1 MITNEN
7 YSILVIDD
15 EPDNYDVIEA
25 LLIDRNYTLHYA
37 HSGQNAIGAID
48 RIEPDVILLDAMMP
62 ELDGLETC
70 QRIKSTP
77 QWQSIP
83 IIMVTAISSKEHLAN
98 CLAAGAD
105 DFIAKPVSKL
115 ELEARI
121 KSMLRIKK
129 QHDRIQSLSKL
140 QRNNIHSLEN
150 NLNELRLDLAG
161 GFPAELN
168 VALNGIL
175 ESNEM
180 LQDYFGSMSKAE
192 IQQAIAQ
199 IDKSAVKLEK
209 LHQTFLFYLQLTLAV
224 RDPKRDRLC
233 APKMTIEQVATLQAD
248 LCKPT
253 PKLIFDLEDTE
264 IAVTPQHLQYIVTEL
279 VDCALN
285 SIQRE
290 LHIHGRAIDNAFH
303 FWIDSSQPNLI
314 EESNSKLSELIQF
327 NSGAEDSRELSLNLK
342 IVKKIVEIYDGL
354 FLSANT
360 DRDRTTIYVI
370 LPLAM
375 SPSVRP
381 AITTGV

>member
-1 MITNEN
+1 MNDN
-7 YSILVIDD
+7 YSILVVDD
-15 EPDNYDVIEA
+15 QPDNYDTIEA
-25 LLIDRNYTLHYA
+25 LLIDENYTLHYA
-37 HSGQNAIGAID
+37 SCGQDALDAID
-48 RIEPDVILLDAMMP
+48 RVEPDVILLDVMMP
-62 ELDGLETC
+62 EMDGLETC
-70 QRIKSTP
+70 QRIKSRP
-77 QWQSIP
+77 QWQPIP
-83 IIMVTAISSKEHLAN
+83 IIMVTALSGKENLAS

-105 DFIAKPVSKL
+105 DFITKPVNKI
-115 ELEARI
+115 EMGARI

-161 GFPAELN
+161 GFPTELSE
-168 VALNGIL
+168 ALNGIL

-180 LQDYFGSMSKAE
+180 LQDYFTSMTKGA

-233 APKMTIEQVATLQAD
+233 APKMTIEQIATLQAD
-248 LCKPT
+248 RVKPS
-253 PKLIFDLEDTE
+253 PKLIFDLEDLE

-279 VDCALN
+279 LDCALN
-285 SIQRE
+285 DGQKE
-290 LHIHGRAIDNAFH
+290 LHIHGRSIDNAFH
-303 FWIDSSQPNLI
+303 FWIDTARSNLV
-314 EESNSKLSELIQF
+314 EDRNSKLSELIQF
-327 NSGAEDSRELSLNLK
+327 NSGSEDSGELSLNLK

-354 FLSANT
+354 FLNANT
-360 DRDRTTIYVI
+360 DRDNSTIYVI

-375 SPSVRP
+375 SPIQSSL
-381 AITTGV
+381 IS

>member
-1 MITNEN
+1 MNDN

-15 EPDNYDVIEA
+15 QPDNFDTIEA
-25 LLIDRNYTLHYA
+25 LLINEKYALHYA
-37 HSGQNAIGAID
+37 SSGQSGIAAID
-48 RIEPDVILLDAMMP
+48 RVEPDVILLDVMMP
-62 ELDGLETC
+62 EMDGLETC
-70 QRIKSTP
+70 QRIKSVP

-83 IIMVTAISSKEHLAN
+83 IIMVTALSGKENLAN

-105 DFIAKPVSKL
+105 DFINKPVNKI
-115 ELEARI
+115 EMGARI

-161 GFPAELN
+161 GFPTELN
-168 VALNGIL
+168 SALNGIL

-180 LQDYFGSMSKAE
+180 LQDYFTSMSKVE
-192 IQQAIAQ
+192 IQQAIAK

-233 APKMTIEQVATLQAD
+233 APKMTIEQIAILQAD
-248 LCKPT
+248 RCKPV
-253 PKLIFDLEDTE
+253 PKLIFDLEDIE

-279 VDCALN
+279 LDCALN
-285 SIQRE
+285 IAQRE
-290 LHIHGRAIDNAFH
+290 LHIHGRTIDNAFH
-303 FWIDSSQPNLI
+303 FWIDSSQPNLV
-314 EESNSKLSELIQF
+314 EDRNSKLSELIQF
-327 NSGAEDSRELSLNLK
+327 NSGAEDARELSLNLK

-360 DRDRTTIYVI
+360 DRDNTTIYII

-375 SPSVRP
+375 SPIQASL
-381 AITTGV
+381 IS